1 VTANTDGRPVGDIV
15 DDIKKK
21 LNSSES
27 SKLPNGYFIE
37 YGGSYK
43 QMQDTF
49 GTLTIALILAII
61 LVYMVMACQFES
73 LIHPLIVM
81 AELPLAFI
89 GVGLALL
96 ITGQNLSLP
105 SFMGIIILSGIVV
118 NNAIVLIDYVN
129 QLRAQGMEKY
139 QALLESGTARLRPIL
154 ITSLTTIFGMLPMAI
169 ATKEGSEM
177 MKPMA
182 IAVIGGL
189 VVSTILTLIV
199 IPVIYSLVERQNT
212 ERKNKI

>member
-1 VTANTDGRPVGDIV
+1 
-15 DDIKKK
+15 
-21 LNSSES
+21 
-27 SKLPNGYFIE
+27 
-37 YGGSYK
+37 
-43 QMQDTF
+43 
-49 GTLTIALILAII
+49 LTIALILAII

-118 NNAIVLIDYVN
+118 NNAIVLIDYIN
-129 QLRAQGMEKY
+129 QLRARGIEKC
-139 QALLESGTARLRPIL
+139 QAIIKGGTDRLRPIL
-154 ITSLTTIFGMLPMAI
+154 ITSLTTVFGMLPMAV
-169 ATKEGSEM
+169 ATGEGSEM
-177 MKPMA
+177 MRPMA

-189 VVSTILTLIV
+189 AVSTVLTLVV
-199 IPVIYSLVERQNT
+199 IPVIYSLVEK
-212 ERKNKI
+212 KNS